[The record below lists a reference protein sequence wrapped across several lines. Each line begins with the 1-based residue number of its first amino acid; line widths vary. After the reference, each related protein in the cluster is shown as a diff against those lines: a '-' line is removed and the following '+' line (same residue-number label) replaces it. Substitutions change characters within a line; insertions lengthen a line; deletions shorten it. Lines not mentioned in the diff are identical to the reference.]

1 MVDTVSFMQKPI
13 SFRLDYAEDLLAEEP
28 LITRL
33 EPPENQILK
42 FATQSVV
49 KLSAGERARI
59 DASWAEHSKRS
70 YKDHLAFKEEQ
81 KRDKERERAK
91 ERDRQKGKRILE
103 AYRRNVLAKRIAR
116 QPNRYGFFI
125 IE

>member
-1 MVDTVSFMQKPI
+1 MVDTFSFMQKPVG
-13 SFRLDYAEDLLAEEP
+13 FRLDYAEDLLAEEP

-81 KRDKERERAK
+81 KRAK

>member
-1 MVDTVSFMQKPI
+1 MILDTLSFMQQSI
-13 SFRLDYAEDLLAEEP
+13 SLRLDYAEDLLAEEP

-33 EPPENQILK
+33 EPPRNQLLK
-42 FATQSVV
+42 VATQPVIN
-49 KLSAGERARI
+49 LSADEKDRI

-81 KRDKERERAK
+81 KRYKER
-91 ERDRQKGKRILE
+91 KGKRILE
-103 AYRRNVLAKRIAR
+103 AYHRNVPAKRIAR